1 MRSARPAPSAGEYD
15 GFVTTGRQYAPPVRP
30 QHGRGDKRILQHLP
44 AEAVSHALTP
54 RNDLV
59 LECEVAPGEF
69 TQAHGPFV
77 HYRRRVSADGTQS
90 IEYRLQ
96 LPWFSWVFGPLVRMS
111 LRRRP
116 APGHPEGKQPWW
128 APGDRLD
135 ERQVLVLG
143 LLAAASMCCT
153 FTNTLFTQTA
163 HKVSDAFD
171 VGGTGQGIA
180 GAIVRVGIVF
190 ALPFAFRADRFGRRR
205 VIRWLAVAAPIVCA
219 LGALAPNFPIL
230 VATQTIG
237 RPLGLALDLL
247 IAVVAA
253 EEVPRNSRAYAA
265 SVMAMSGGLG
275 GGVCV
280 WLLPLTGVAD
290 WGWRIPFAASL
301 IWLTVAVSLR
311 RHLPETIRFQTT
323 HARAPRLRTP
333 RLGAMATIAFFSN
346 LFVAPASFFQ
356 NRYLEEVRG
365 YTNFGVTLF
374 TILTATPAAI
384 GLLVGGALADR
395 YGRRI
400 IGVAALVFGT
410 LLINSSFAVSGSPM
424 WGAAILGSICVGAAV
439 PAIIVYRTELF
450 PTASRGRAGGII
462 TASSLLGGSIGLVA
476 MGQLVDRDFGYAPA
490 LGVLALGQIAVAAIV
505 LTRLPESAHRELE
518 ELNPE
523 DRSAQQGTGEPT
535 PGAEPVG

>member
-1 MRSARPAPSAGEYD
+1 M
-15 GFVTTGRQYAPPVRP
+15 GRE
-30 QHGRGDKRILQHLP
+30 HGRGPKRIVQHLP
-44 AEAVSHALTP
+44 AEAREQALVP
-54 RNDLV
+54 RDDLV
-59 LECEVAPGEF
+59 LEHATGPGEF
-69 TQAHGPFV
+69 AQAHGPFV
-77 HYRRRVSADGTQS
+77 RYRRSVTADGTQT
-90 IEYRLQ
+90 IEYRLR
-96 LPWFSWVFGPLVRMS
+96 LPWFNWVYGPLVRWS
-111 LRRRP
+111 LRHRP
-116 APGHPEGKQPWW
+116 GPDHPPGKQPWW

-163 HKVSDAFD
+163 HKVSDAFNI
-171 VGGTGQGIA
+171 GGTGQGIA
-180 GAIVRVGIVF
+180 GAVVRAGIIF

-205 VIRWLAVAAPIVCA
+205 VIRWVSVAAPVICA

-253 EEVPRNSRAYAA
+253 EEVPKNSRAYAA
-265 SVMAMSGGLG
+265 SIMAMAGGIG

-301 IWLTVAVSLR
+301 IWLAVAVSLR
-311 RHLPETIRFQTT
+311 RHLPETIRFEAR
-323 HARAPRLRTP
+323 HAEAPKLRTP

-356 NRYLEEVRG
+356 NRYLEDVRG
-365 YTNFGVTLF
+365 YTNFGVTIF
-374 TILTATPAAI
+374 TIFTAAPAAI

-395 YGRRI
+395 HGRRI
-400 IGVAALVFGT
+400 VGAGALVFGT

-424 WGAAILGSICVGAAV
+424 WGAAVLGSICVGAAV

-462 TASSLLGGSIGLVA
+462 TASSLLGGSLGLVL
-476 MGQLVDRDFGYAPA
+476 MGQLVDREFGYASS
-490 LGVLALGQIAVAAIV
+490 LGLLALGQIVVAAIV

-523 DRSAQQGTGEPT
+523 DQTPRRPSAGPEP
-535 PGAEPVG
+535 AV